1 MLISMPGYLWKYRN
15 VLIRGVRNHLN
26 SSCDTLL
33 LDLHS
38 PANPRKQ
45 FDNFST
51 KQTKKDLLSCLEPG
65 PEMLERFRYIH
76 RLGTMDR
83 LYLTWTMFW
92 ISEAILWSRR
102 YLILQQN
109 LAWEI
114 LYQSDRGK
122 KQYSFILIWRRFSSL
137 FRQRYVKSSA
147 VWTA

>member
-1 MLISMPGYLWKYRN
+1 MLLAVLLHLRTYRN

-65 PEMLERFRYIH
+65 PEMLERFRLMSFHRTGYIWH
-76 RLGTMDR
+76 EPCFESLKPSYDQEG
-83 LYLTWTMFW
+83 
-92 ISEAILWSRR
+92 ISFYSKI
-102 YLILQQN
+102 
-109 LAWEI
+109 WEI
-114 LYQSDRGK
+114 FYQSDRGK
-122 KQYSFILIWRRFSSL
+122 NQYCFIASLILILRRFCSL
-137 FRQRYVKSSA
+137 LRHRYVRSSA
-147 VWTA
+147 VWMA

>member
-1 MLISMPGYLWKYRN
+1 MLISMLLYLWKHRN

-65 PEMLERFRYIH
+65 PEMLERFRYIQ

-83 LYLTWTMFW
+83 LYLTRTMFW
-92 ISEAILWSRR
+92 ISEAILRSRR

-114 LYQSDRGK
+114 FYQSDRGK
-122 KQYSFILIWRRFSSL
+122 KQYCFIIIWRRFSSL
-137 FRQRYVKSSA
+137 FRHRYVKSA
-147 VWTA
+147 VVWTA